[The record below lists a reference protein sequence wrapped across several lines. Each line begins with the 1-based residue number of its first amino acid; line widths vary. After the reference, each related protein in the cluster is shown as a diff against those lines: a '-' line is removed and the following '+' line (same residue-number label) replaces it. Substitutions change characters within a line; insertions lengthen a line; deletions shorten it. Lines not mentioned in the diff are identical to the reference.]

1 MQTEINENPEK
12 QVVPQVQTIKIKQV
26 DAFTSKPFTG
36 NPAGVLTEAA
46 SLSDDQMLAIA
57 NEMNLSETAFVLPS
71 DKADFRNY
79 FRME

>member
-12 QVVPQVQTIKIKQV
+12 QVVPQVQTIKIKQI

-46 SLSDDQMLAIA
+46 SLSDEDRK
-57 NEMNLSETAFVLPS
+57 SVV
-71 DKADFRNY
+71 
-79 FRME
+79 